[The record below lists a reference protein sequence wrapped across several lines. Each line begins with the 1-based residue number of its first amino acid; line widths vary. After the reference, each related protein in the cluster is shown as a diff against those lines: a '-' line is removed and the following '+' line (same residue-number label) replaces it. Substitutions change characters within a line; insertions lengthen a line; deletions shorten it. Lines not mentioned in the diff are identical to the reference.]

1 MARLDVTE
9 LKEFFMSEVR
19 GVIRLLGLTF
29 EAVIGGI
36 FGILIS
42 LIENTVVYKKYKK
55 HLSPIVEWVEKVQ
68 EQFEKWTATY
78 DQMKNNFEYLAG
90 ED

>member
-1 MARLDVTE
+1 
-9 LKEFFMSEVR
+9 MSELR
-19 GVIRLLGLTF
+19 GVIRLLELTF
-29 EAVIGGI
+29 EAVIEGI

-55 HLSPIVEWVEKVQ
+55 HLAPIVEWVEKVQ
-68 EQFEKWTATY
+68 EQFESWTDTY
-78 DQMKNNFEYLAG
+78 ELMKDNFEYLAG